1 MANGVGFCDGE
12 YGCLGSLTIS
22 TESLATPAWDIPD
35 LTSLWFSAGRRG
47 DSIVMPG
54 ADGRRSNPSR
64 LDEIEVD
71 LLFLVNG
78 EVDRL
83 GTPYSDAWEGLET
96 NLEYLWTNVFVP
108 IDNGRGTRPAV
119 LTLPSAATRNADVRT
134 DPLVL
139 VGDGI
144 DDPTYVE
151 FNLTLTITSGRF
163 APP

>member
-1 MANGVGFCDGE
+1 MANGVGFCVGE
-12 YGCLGSLTIS
+12 YGCLGTLTIS
-22 TESLATPAWDIPD
+22 THSLATPAWDIPD
-35 LTSLWFSAGRRG
+35 LTPLWFSAGSRG
-47 DSIVMPG
+47 ESIVMPG

-83 GTPYSDAWEGLET
+83 GSPYSDPWVGLET
-96 NLEYLWTNVFVP
+96 NLEWLWTNVLVP
-108 IDNGRGTRPAV
+108 IDNGRGTRPAT
-119 LTLPSAATRNADVRT
+119 LTLPSAATRTANVRT
-134 DPLVL
+134 DPLDL
-139 VGDGI
+139 IGESI
-144 DDPTYVE
+144 DDPTLVE